1 MKQLFLGFFKNNLK
15 ADTFNINL
23 FPILILVFIWTY
35 GYLGA
40 LTKSSP
46 ALQILITIFLVAIM
60 LLLFFVNNK
69 YVSKNKIGIILIGKN
84 DIKIFLLVLLASLM
98 LGFEYIFFSLV
109 NDELYHANVSQ
120 FHAIYGLEKLSN
132 KLPTYVIDQKAYLLV
147 WVISGSVLICSTIFL
162 YFITKWNFK
171 YKFIAFSIFILLFF
185 RVIYFLLGG
194 LDFPHPPFRLFPLW
208 LSSTIFSPSNFSFR
222 LPGLIA
228 LSFIGLII
236 YRALQPKISTP
247 FLLYLSISALLTI
260 PLLWHTSYLVEPSIW
275 AALFSILFL
284 LALQE
289 NKFDNLNF
297 YKWFSL
303 LAIFILMRQS
313 LIFIVLPMLLLY
325 AMERKTLLIKNWK
338 ESLFTL
344 SPLLVVMP
352 FLIRSMIVGTPSTS
366 TGEDALSALL
376 EGLYNAS
383 SSGILKDII
392 VSNFEIWSIFII
404 FAFIP
409 TKKNRLRYFSSL
421 SLFIVC
427 AFIIFYSISPYYWG
441 VPRYQAEYI
450 IPLIIL
456 GAIRLLTVLYDRN
469 NKINS
474 YILTSFLISLL
485 TYNIYTIST
494 SHSHER
500 VTVNGHPVFISRS
513 VYDYETA
520 FNAAKDNGYAGNTVM
535 LGVTY
540 GIMNEVLYGYSL
552 NELKKQ
558 SKFYNEFN
566 KVKGFNVN
574 SLIQNQN
581 IKLIMLSDIGDKN
594 KKEYIRK
601 ALMKN
606 GFSEW
611 KRFSSEKTTD
621 DIIAL
626 VRNNANRIN

>member
-1 MKQLFLGFFKNNLK
+1 MKQLFLGFFKNKIK
-15 ADTFNINL
+15 ADTFNISL

-40 LTKSSP
+40 LTRSSP
-46 ALQILITIFLVAIM
+46 ALQILITISLIAIM
-60 LLLFFVNNK
+60 LLLFFVNNE

-84 DIKIFLLVLLASLM
+84 DIKIFLLILLSSLL
-98 LGFEYIFFSLV
+98 LGFEYMFFSLV
-109 NDELYHANVSQ
+109 NDELYHAYVSQ
-120 FHAIYGLEKLSN
+120 FHAIFGLEKLTN
-132 KLPTYVIDQKAYLLV
+132 KLPTYIIDQKASLLI
-147 WVISGSVLICSTIFL
+147 WVISGSVLIFSTIFL

-171 YKFIAFSIFILLFF
+171 YKFITLSILTLLLF
-185 RVIYFLLGG
+185 RVMYFLQGG

-222 LPGLIA
+222 LPGLVA
-228 LSFIGLII
+228 LSVIGLII
-236 YRALQPKISTP
+236 YKALQPKISSP
-247 FLLYLSISALLTI
+247 FLLYLSIVALLTI
-260 PLLWHTSYLVEPSIW
+260 PLLWHSSYLVEPSIW

-289 NKFDNLNF
+289 KKFDNLNF
-297 YKWFSL
+297 YTWFSL

-313 LIFIVLPMLLLY
+313 LIFIVLPMLLVY
-325 AMERKTLLIKNWK
+325 AMERKNLLIKNWK
-338 ESLFTL
+338 ESVFTL
-344 SPLLVVMP
+344 SPLMVVIP
-352 FLIRSMIVGTPSTS
+352 FLVRSMIVGTPSTS
-366 TGEDALSALL
+366 TGADAQLALL
-376 EGLYNAS
+376 EGLYSAS

-409 TKKNRLRYFSSL
+409 TKKNRFRYFSSL

-427 AFIIFYSISPYYWG
+427 AFIIFYSISPHLWG

-456 GAIRLLTVLYDRN
+456 GTIRLLTVLYDRN
-469 NKINS
+469 NKIS
-474 YILTSFLISLL
+474 TYILTSFLVGLL

-494 SHSHER
+494 SHSHKR
-500 VTVNGHPVFISRS
+500 MIVNGHPVFISRS

-540 GIMNEVLYGYSL
+540 GVMNEVLYGYSL

-566 KVKGFNVN
+566 KQKGFNVN

-581 IKLIMLSDIGDKN
+581 IKLIMLSDIGD

-626 VRNNANRIN
+626 VRNNANGRN